1 MIFAELDF
9 KQFCD
14 LRSEF
19 VDFKIQDMT
28 TESMISFIKEVMY
41 KETEKLG
48 QQDLKDQV
56 DKYDEYLYDIL
67 VSYVKDEENADEVLE
82 EFKNER
88 HSMDWIDS

>member
-1 MIFAELDF
+1 MTFAELDF

>member
-1 MIFAELDF
+1 MTFAELDF

-28 TESMISFIKEVMY
+28 TESMISFIREVMY

-56 DKYDEYLYDIL
+56 DKYDENLYDIL

-82 EFKNER
+82 EFKHER
-88 HSMDWIDS
+88 WVDD

>member
-28 TESMISFIKEVMY
+28 TESMISFIREVMY

-56 DKYDEYLYDIL
+56 DKYDENLYDIL
-67 VSYVKDEENADEVLE
+67 VSYVKDEESSSEVLE
-82 EFKNER
+82 EFKHER
-88 HSMDWIDS
+88 WVDD

>member
-28 TESMISFIKEVMY
+28 TESMISFIREVMY

-56 DKYDEYLYDIL
+56 DKYDENLYDIL

-82 EFKNER
+82 EFKHER
-88 HSMDWIDS
+88 WVDD

>member
-28 TESMISFIKEVMY
+28 TESMISFIREVMY

-56 DKYDEYLYDIL
+56 DKYDENLYDIL
-67 VSYVKDEENADEVLE
+67 VSYVKDEENSSEVLE
-82 EFKNER
+82 EFKHER
-88 HSMDWIDS
+88 WVDD

>member
-1 MIFAELDF
+1 MTFAELDF

-28 TESMISFIKEVMY
+28 TESMISFIREVMY
-41 KETEKLG
+41 KETEELG

-56 DKYDEYLYDIL
+56 DKYDENLYDIL

-82 EFKNER
+82 EFKHER
-88 HSMDWIDS
+88 WVDD